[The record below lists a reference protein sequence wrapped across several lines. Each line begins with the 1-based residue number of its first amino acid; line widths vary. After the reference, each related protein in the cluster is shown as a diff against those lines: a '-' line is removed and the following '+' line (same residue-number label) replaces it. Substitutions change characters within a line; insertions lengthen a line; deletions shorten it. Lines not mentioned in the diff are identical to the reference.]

1 MIPFDYLP
9 TLPTGPMLYLCL
21 AAIVIASSVPVVA
34 LVVAAEPILMAVVI
48 LTGANRTSLAILLVV
63 AMIAAVAGDVLT
75 YGLGR
80 WFAPR
85 LLRSKIV
92 ARQRRRIIGAHLSL
106 RRRGMLGALV
116 IQRWIV
122 PTRGFVPMLLGVA
135 KEPIVPFL
143 TFSTIAAALWATVF
157 IAGSSLGGTK
167 LVIVIPVIIVGLPL
181 IRLLSRAVGSTPR
194 RALRASGRRPD
205 ADAETPAG
213 P

>member
-21 AAIVIASSVPVVA
+21 AAIVIASSVPVLA

-48 LTGANRTSLAILLVV
+48 LTGANRMSLAVLFVV

-92 ARQRRRIIGAHLSL
+92 ARQRRRIIGAHLSV

-181 IRLLSRAVGSTPR
+181 IRLLPRAVGSTPR
-194 RALRASGRRPD
+194 RALRTSGRRPD
-205 ADAETPAG
+205 ADAEAPAG